1 MRESVDSERVRQ
13 WSRSFTVPG
22 VADDDIEFPVDNAD
36 ERELLLQWL
45 GYLRE
50 AVLRDADG
58 LDDEQARWRPEGR
71 LISIAGVINH
81 LTRLEW
87 RWIDGAF
94 HGAVVNRTESEFAPG
109 SELSLDAAVLAYR
122 ERAAKTDA
130 AVRAM
135 PLEQLSDPSGWGE
148 GKSLRFVVL
157 HLINETARHAGHADA
172 TRELLDGST
181 GE

>member
-1 MRESVDSERVRQ
+1 MRGTHVNGSAGVGSSGVLCGRRAYRSTPNGWVNADVRL
-13 WSRSFTVPG
+13 TVPG
-22 VADDDIEFPVDNAD
+22 VADDDIGFPVDNAE

-50 AVLRDADG
+50 AVLRDAGG

-81 LTRLEW
+81 LTRVEW
-87 RWIDGAF
+87 RWIGGAF

-109 SELSLDAAVLAYR
+109 SELSLDAAVLADR
-122 ERAAKTDA
+122 ERAAKTEA

-135 PLEQLSDPSGWGE
+135 PLEQVSDPSGWA
-148 GKSLRFVVL
+148 K
-157 HLINETARHAGHADA
+157 ARAF
-172 TRELLDGST
+172 DG
-181 GE
+181 